1 MTGFDIIVIVI
12 VGVAAI
18 GGFMR
23 GLVQEVLSLA
33 TWFLAAFSMRFL
45 HYPVYDFLLGYI
57 PSSTL
62 SAILAFALLLLIPYA
77 GMKVIIG
84 LAATDDGGSDLKPV
98 DRVLGFGMGLVKGAL
113 IAVFG
118 FCLIAFTFDDE
129 WSVTGRPAWVA
140 TARTY
145 PAINAAT
152 NELVPLIAARRAQLE
167 EDEKPGG
174 DTAQ

>member
-23 GLVQEVLSLA
+23 GLVQEVLSLSV
-33 TWFLAAFSMRFL
+33 WFLAAFCIHYL
-45 HYPVYDFLLGYI
+45 HYPLYSLLLGYI
-57 PSSTL
+57 ASSTL
-62 SAILAFALLLLIPYA
+62 SALLGFALLLLIPYI
-77 GMKVIIG
+77 GMKIIIG
-84 LAATDDGGSDLKPV
+84 LAAADNGGSELKPF
-98 DRVLGFGMGLVKGAL
+98 DRVLGFATGLVKGAL

-118 FCLIAFTFDDE
+118 FCLIAFTFDE
-129 WSVTGRPAWVA
+129 TWSITGRPAWVA

-152 NELVPLIAARRAQLE
+152 NELVPLIAARRANLRE
-167 EDEKPGG
+167 AGEAAAEG
-174 DTAQ
+174 AE

>member
-33 TWFLAAFSMRFL
+33 MWFLAAFSIHFL
-45 HYPVYDFLLGYI
+45 HYPVYQVLQGYI
-57 PSSTL
+57 RSGTL
-62 SAILAFALLLLIPYA
+62 SAIFAFALLLLIPYA
-77 GMKVIIG
+77 GMKVIVG
-84 LAATDDGGSDLKPV
+84 LAASDDGGSELKPF
-98 DRVLGFGMGLVKGAL
+98 DRVLGFGVGLVKGAI

-118 FCLIAFTFDDE
+118 FCLIAFTFDE
-129 WSVTGRPAWVA
+129 SWSITGRPAWVA

-145 PAINAAT
+145 PAINATT
-152 NELVPLIAARRAQLE
+152 NELVPLIAARRANLKAAE
-167 EDEKPGG
+167 EAAAEGG
-174 DTAQ
+174 E